1 MLLVIQNLEVVY
13 SDVIWVLKGVSMEV
27 PEKGMVCLLGSNGAG
42 KSTTL
47 KAISGVLG
55 LEWGEITGG
64 VIEFEGRRINSCKPQ
79 EIAEMGIIQ
88 CFEGRRLFRH
98 LTTEENLRMGGY
110 LLTSN
115 AEVRL
120 RLDMVYHYFP
130 RLAQLRSRVSGYL
143 SGGEQQMMV
152 IGRALM
158 ARPKIML
165 LDEPSLGLAP
175 LMVKEILKVI
185 QKINQEEQVA
195 ILLVEQNTKAALAI
209 TNYGFVVENG
219 RTVLDGD
226 SEKLKAN
233 EDIKEFY
240 LGLTQIGERKSFRD
254 TKFYKRRKRW
264 LA

>member
-1 MLLVIQNLEVVY
+1 MLLIQNLEVVY
-13 SDVIWVLKGVSMEV
+13 SDVIWVLKGVSLEV
-27 PEKGMVCLLGSNGAG
+27 PEQGMICLLGSNGAG

-47 KAISGVLG
+47 KAISGVLK
-55 LEWGEITGG
+55 LEWGKVTGG
-64 VIEFEGRRINSCKPQ
+64 FIEFGGQRIHTWKPQ
-79 EIAEMGIIQ
+79 DIAQAGIIQ
-88 CFEGRRLFRH
+88 CFEGRRLFKH

-110 LLTSN
+110 LLSSN
-115 AEVRL
+115 AEMRQRL
-120 RLDMVYHYFP
+120 EMVYHYFP
-130 RLAQLRSRVSGYL
+130 RLTKLRNRISGYL

-175 LMVKEILKVI
+175 LMTKEIFKIIQMINKEEKVG
-185 QKINQEEQVA
+185 

-209 TNYGFVVENG
+209 TDYGFVMENG
-219 RTVLDGD
+219 RTVLDGEA
-226 SEKLKAN
+226 EKLKSN
-233 EDIKEFY
+233 EDVKEFY
-240 LGLTQIGERKSFRD
+240 LGLTQIGAKKSFRD

>member
-1 MLLVIQNLEVVY
+1 MLVIQNLEVVY
-13 SDVIWVLKGVSMEV
+13 NDVIWVLKGVSLTV
-27 PEKGMVCLLGSNGAG
+27 PERGMVCLLGSNGAG

-47 KAISGVLG
+47 KAVSGVLK
-55 LEWGEITGG
+55 LEWGKVTGG
-64 VIEFEGRRINSCKPQ
+64 YIEFEGRKINALNPQ
-79 EIAEMGIIQ
+79 DIARAGIIQ
-88 CFEGRRLFRH
+88 CFEGRRLFKH

-110 LLTSN
+110 LLTSS
-115 AEVRL
+115 AETKR
-120 RLDMVYHYFP
+120 RLDMVYSYFP
-130 RLAQLRSRVSGYL
+130 RLLQLRNRISGYL

-175 LMVKEILKVI
+175 LTTKEIFKII
-185 QKINQEEQVA
+185 QKINQEEKVG

-209 TNYGFVVENG
+209 TDYGFVMENG
-219 RTVLDGD
+219 RTVLDGEA
-226 SEKLKAN
+226 EKLKVN
-233 EDIKEFY
+233 EDVKEFY
-240 LGLTQIGERKSFRD
+240 LGLTQIGARKSFKD